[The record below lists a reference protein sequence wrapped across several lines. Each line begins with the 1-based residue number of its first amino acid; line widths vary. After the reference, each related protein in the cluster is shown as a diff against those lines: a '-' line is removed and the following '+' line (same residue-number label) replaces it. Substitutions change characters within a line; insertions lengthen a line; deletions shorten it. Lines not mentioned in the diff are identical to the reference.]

1 MLCEQFSAAEALEMG
16 LINRVVTSEE
26 FDVAVEE
33 LCQDLLAKSPT
44 VIRTLKLA
52 ISAENVLGDD
62 VIPLIV
68 ESLASYFGS
77 AEQREAT
84 SAFAE
89 KRDPDFSKF
98 RTSL

>member
-1 MLCEQFSAAEALEMG
+1 MRTVFG
-16 LINRVVTSEE
+16 LRCFGIGINKSTATSNSS
-26 FDVAVEE
+26 DVAVEKM
-33 LCQDLLAKSPT
+33 CQDLLAKSPS
-44 VIRTLKLA
+44 VIRALKLA
-52 ISAENVLGDD
+52 ISSENVLGDD

-84 SAFAE
+84 TAFAE